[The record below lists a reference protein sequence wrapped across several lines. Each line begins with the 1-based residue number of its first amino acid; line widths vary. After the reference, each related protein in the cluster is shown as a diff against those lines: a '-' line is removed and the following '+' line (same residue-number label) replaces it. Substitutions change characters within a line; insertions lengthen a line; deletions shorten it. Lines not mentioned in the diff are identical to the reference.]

1 MKSAEFIYKYGV
13 IIAILILLIVF
24 TLLLPGQFLTFS
36 NLMNIMISIT
46 ITALVAGG
54 VTFSLVVGGFD
65 LSVGALASLASMVAA
80 GLMVFSVQPT
90 WVSILIPLL
99 IGIAIGLIN
108 SFLAIKLRIPDLL
121 ATLGMMYVAR
131 GIQLVYCRGNQ
142 IFSKMNIITP
152 HGIHQAPGVIH
163 KNFLFIGQ
171 GKIWGIPFMVLLML
185 LVIVIGHI
193 LLNNTKLGRLMYATG
208 GNPEAAKLSGINISL
223 IKTIGYVFAGLLAA
237 LGGIVLASY
246 LGSGQPNAGD
256 AYLMDAVAASF
267 IGFTFLG
274 TGIPN
279 LPGTL
284 IGAIFTGILMNGLT
298 MMNVPYTAQDIFKG
312 LVLVGALALRAFK
325 GRQND

>member
-1 MKSAEFIYKYGV
+1 MKTTNFIYKYGV
-13 IIAILILLIVF
+13 IIAIIGLLVIF
-24 TLLLPGQFLTFS
+24 SGLLPGQFLTFD
-36 NLMNIMISIT
+36 NLMNIMTSIT
-46 ITALVAGG
+46 ITTLVAGG

-65 LSVGALASLASMVAA
+65 LSVGSVASLASMLAA
-80 GLMVFSVQPT
+80 GMMVFSVQPA
-90 WVSILIPLL
+90 WVAILVPLIAGILI
-99 IGIAIGLIN
+99 GLSN
-108 SFLAIKLRIPDLL
+108 SFLSIKLRIPDLL

-152 HGIHQAPGVIH
+152 HGIHQAPGTIT
-163 KNFLFIGQ
+163 KDFLFIGQ
-171 GKIWGIPFMVLLML
+171 GKISGIPFMIILML
-185 LVIVIGHI
+185 VIIVIGHI
-193 LLNNTKLGRLMYATG
+193 ILNNTKLGRLMYATG
-208 GNPEAAKLSGINISL
+208 GNPEAARLSGIDVAG
-223 IKTIGYVFAGLLAA
+223 IKTIGYILSGVLAA
-237 LGGIVLASY
+237 IGGIVLASY

-274 TGIPN
+274 IGIPN

-284 IGAIFTGILMNGLT
+284 IGAIFTGVLMNGLT

-325 GRQND
+325 NK